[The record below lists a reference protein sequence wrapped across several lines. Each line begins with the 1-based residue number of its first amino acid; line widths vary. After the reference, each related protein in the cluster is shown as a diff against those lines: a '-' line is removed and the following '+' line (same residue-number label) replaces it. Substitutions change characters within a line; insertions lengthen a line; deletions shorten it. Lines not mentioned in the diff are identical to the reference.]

1 MEGVGGAGGRV
12 LSVDVSPKLKV
23 SCFSLEIAILLAGD
37 VICFRLFYTVS
48 WKYTGCRREEK
59 TSRNIMSVCVV
70 GGGKADNKMDPPLNA
85 YSSIYVSDNE
95 TEMPLALCKQQLHNQ
110 EGRAE

>member
-1 MEGVGGAGGRV
+1 M
-12 LSVDVSPKLKV
+12 DVSPKLKV
-23 SCFSLEIAILLAGD
+23 CRFYFRNCTLLAGD

-48 WKYTGCRREEK
+48 WKYRGCKREEK
-59 TSRNIMSVCVV
+59 TSQNIMSVHAV
-70 GGGKADNKMDPPLNA
+70 GGGTGRTDNKIDPPLNA
-85 YSSIYVSDNE
+85 YSSIYVFDNE